1 MKENTEK
8 WMDVQ
13 DQKILLHKCKN
24 LIVDFVMNELDNNS
38 LNKEELLDRSREL
51 IVKLKNY

>member
-1 MKENTEK
+1 MKKNTEE

-13 DQKILLHKCKN
+13 DQKILLHQCKN
-24 LIVDFVMNELDNNS
+24 LIVDFIMNELDSNS
-38 LNKEELLDRSREL
+38 FKKGDLLEKAREL

>member
-13 DQKILLHKCKN
+13 DQKILLHQCKN
-24 LIVDFVMNELDNNS
+24 LIVDFVMNELDSNS
-38 LNKEELLDRSREL
+38 FNKEELLEKAREL

>member
-1 MKENTEK
+1 MKKNTEE
-8 WMDVQ
+8 WMGVQ
-13 DQKILLHKCKN
+13 DQKILLHQCKN

-38 LNKEELLDRSREL
+38 LNKGELLDRSREL